1 MAELNALS
9 ACPPSLVVTP
19 HPVTLEGQQR
29 IVAEMLPRETLGHFL
44 ARTVPDYGSDAWEVR
59 INGVRVPHQI
69 IDKVRPKGGTV
80 IEVRGTVGR
89 TALLIVAMVA
99 LTIFTAGVGTA
110 MVAAGYSAMAAGMAQ
125 AAIYAVG
132 SLLINK
138 VLGPK
143 KPKQYESDAAT
154 VYTIGSARNQ
164 ARPYEPLPLVL
175 GNIRIAPDIASQP
188 YSFYEANDQFMAMV
202 LTPGINVA
210 RVEAMFNGEAL
221 LSTFEGV
228 QVWHSGFPRMPEEKI
243 PLYSN
248 VDTLAGGALTA
259 EKGTPSAWVQRT
271 SSPSTIRLQLDFDYM
286 LFDTTSKGKP
296 KDNQETI
303 QVQYRS
309 VGATDWRVFGNFPLI
324 SQSQKQQRR
333 TYALDVEPGQYE
345 VRARIAG
352 RNTDGSGATS
362 DFTWSTLKSIQTDT
376 ASYAGI
382 PRIGIRIKATG
393 QLNGAPDEL
402 RCVAYAAPIPV
413 WKGSQWVTEE
423 TSNPGAQILAY
434 ARGIRD
440 PAGNLIAGLGLLDAQ
455 IDIAALQA
463 FMLHCA
469 ASKYSY
475 DNVIRDTRSHDDV
488 LQAIALAGFGN
499 VTWAAGRLSVVWAAD
514 EQPLSGV
521 VNMATIKKGQFQIDY
536 TLANAA
542 DGIEFTYVDR
552 SDWSSK
558 TLRVTAPGVQTMLN
572 PAQVSGEGITT
583 EEHAAKMARYHLAQS
598 LYQYKDISFSTDIEH
613 LSYRRMSVLALQHD
627 LTQWGFGGRLVSAT
641 RDGSTVVLN
650 LDDQVR
656 APATGNSV
664 IGLRIP
670 GELVYRVFRVATFAG
685 ETDQIRLADP
695 WPADAPLPG
704 NTAENPAHDTIW
716 IFDFKQTPGYRVRV
730 VGIEPESDL
739 KGASV
744 SVVPEGPEFWRYVE
758 SGQYIPAPNG
768 SLLQTRPVASN
779 LRITE
784 QQVVQGDTVFT
795 ELSATFDVSGPV
807 GETIVLSDLD
817 RNSEL
822 EQVAATRTRTATW
835 RIPQAGVYP
844 ITVRPYSPE
853 GNAGVAV
860 TAMYA
865 TRGADVPPVLVDVF
879 DVAEI
884 SGGVR
889 RYTWG
894 FLKETVQSADFAGVE
909 IRYSAG
915 KVAAPA
921 WDQMT
926 PLGDDGYH
934 VAAFEAVLPPAG
946 DWTFA
951 CRSRNTSGALSE
963 ASRVVQKTLRA
974 NLGEVIGDLTED
986 LEEQT
991 RKQVEQQRQLDKET
1005 LDRVLADASEA
1016 AARARDLAVVNANLV
1031 QETGLRVA
1039 AVQQVA
1045 DNLSTT
1051 SKALAQEKI
1060 DRANAVLNEKTERV
1074 AAVENLATTT
1084 QSQFESVAQQIGSVA
1099 AGSGTQFDKKK
1110 IWYFDSAIEGW
1121 GSNGGNPTIVE
1132 GWLRPFNNS
1141 NAYITSPTS
1150 LAIDGAAYR
1159 FIKLRMRKVGNPVWK
1174 GTVWWTIDADAT
1186 FNAAKSS
1193 TIAQPSFD
1201 ANGIAT
1207 VDIDNIPWN
1216 GASPVRQVRL
1226 DLTVAQTAND
1236 YILYDYVAVGRPTPG
1251 ASVAEVQEVQTALQQ
1266 ADQVVAQS
1274 VTTLGVQMRGQY
1286 TGSDPAQ
1293 LTSGLM
1299 YQEMQARATADQV
1312 QVQRIGT
1319 MEARMPAGTGG
1330 LATSASVTTL
1340 QDAMVAADQS
1350 NAQATTR
1357 LSSDLRAAMSR
1368 SLNLVINGDLV
1379 NDLAGWQV
1387 SGGQPGAWTVSATEG
1402 RGGGKCLKGTSIPF
1416 GVVTSV
1422 QANLNE
1428 GIEVKVGRRYRLR
1441 AWVKVSADYVGDT
1454 DNSKIRVGAVRT
1466 DGTEVLLWSRVYN
1479 SGWTNWTLVEAV
1491 FTIAEGTVRF
1501 RLSAGLRNTAGYVLV
1516 DDFELVDVTDEEQ
1529 IASTASGLS
1538 SITTRTGVIE
1548 GTLVAHGSALT
1559 QVQADLAGKASNAAM
1574 SSLEGK
1580 VTQLGNTVSSQGTA
1594 LTNVTASL
1602 QNIGGDNLILNSS
1615 MEDGTPSGVNPPTG
1629 WNLERSRSEG
1639 GALSHVDSPLSG
1651 GGKALRIEWT
1661 AVNAKDWIGLNR
1673 AGPGTNYV
1681 KVEANTDYVLSSW
1694 VRGSVGTKT
1703 QLYVQWMNSTGGTV
1717 LGTVTLPE
1725 VAMTGQWQRLVL
1737 PARSRGDA
1745 VLARVYVGRQFADQP
1760 GSYAIEIDNVMMQ
1773 QGTVATAYMP
1783 SGAETLAKVSA
1794 NAAATTSLT
1803 GTVTA
1808 LQGNVTALGQS
1819 VTSVNAELDGLR
1831 TLGDNLVPNSD
1842 FATGLQWWSLAAP
1855 FPVWSE
1861 TAGDNRPGVTM
1872 TRTTSS
1878 NPALGA
1884 MDAQWIPNRGARR
1897 YRAIVRAMG
1906 VSGAMN
1912 LMLRLQRQNR
1922 ETLAVGYSDKQL
1934 TLTTSFGTYIVDFD
1948 AVDSTIGAVR
1958 LWAYNYP
1965 NNAVVRVDCIELYDV
1980 TDQLA
1985 AETNA
1990 AATSTLTGKV
2000 TTLEGTTI
2008 AQGQAITSVN
2018 AQLTATQQA
2027 GANIMVD
2034 AGFEGHAADAL
2045 ISQSSTGALRA
2056 IAGSAGARAYVGA
2069 RAARLLRTGAPS
2081 NTNTDVY
2088 FGPEILTNE
2097 GRVYF
2102 VEAWLKNDPD
2112 AVAPGGSTYSIGV
2125 SGVNSAGVRA
2135 WYSAPATG
2143 TQRMDALANW
2153 TKISGYVTIS
2163 NPTVKAQLWAAIQGR
2178 NGQTPQNVALL
2189 IDNVMWQDVTDAHG
2203 AKTTA
2208 DAAATGLSALTTT
2221 VTQQGG
2227 QITTLGQ
2234 QVNQV
2239 GASVA
2244 GKADTQVVQTL
2255 TAMVKD
2261 TMTGGGNLLSN
2272 TLFKDGRR
2280 GWGWWNSGNGTWNE
2294 LGLVAGPEW
2303 APPGLAHFGG
2313 FAPSNLALNTQFW
2326 AGDEQPVPVVAG
2338 KRYCFSAYINCHRVG
2353 LAILISFRDAN
2364 GNTVGEQYSGPA
2376 DATNVRPPITL
2387 DRMKRLSASMVAP
2400 ASAVYARVGFYLRGL
2415 GLSNNEGNY
2424 FWIFQP
2430 MLEEMREGQTGPSPY
2445 SAGGGETLAGYSLY
2459 VTADGLTGGM
2469 VTKNDGKVVDMKI
2482 LANVLQILSPNQPEG
2497 IEMRDGYI
2505 RVWKGNSQRII
2516 GTGFGS
2522 GDLMDYFGPNVGA
2535 GAANKM
2541 NATMWMDVNG
2551 NAYWGGSLSA
2561 GIWKNANRT
2570 SSTAANPYVEVGPF
2584 AAHGKQ
2590 RVVVASFSTF
2600 SPTYTTWYDGR
2611 SSSNEPP
2618 PPAIVTSTVLR
2629 LRRNSG
2635 AGLEL
2640 VSQQAF
2646 PPSAVLV
2653 SNTYHDRDAGIPQL
2667 PNGGWQQQ
2675 YYFTCSG
2682 SFTATEQGS
2691 TYQSFIYEGSL
2702 TTQAIPQIENQTI
2715 AVVSTEE
2722 P

>member
-1 MAELNALS
+1 MK
-9 ACPPSLVVTP
+9 
-19 HPVTLEGQQR
+19 R
-29 IVAEMLPRETLGHFL
+29 
-44 ARTVPDYGSDAWEVR
+44 
-59 INGVRVPHQI
+59 
-69 IDKVRPKGGTV
+69 
-80 IEVRGTVGR
+80 
-89 TALLIVAMVA
+89 
-99 LTIFTAGVGTA
+99 
-110 MVAAGYSAMAAGMAQ
+110 
-125 AAIYAVG
+125 
-132 SLLINK
+132 
-138 VLGPK
+138 
-143 KPKQYESDAAT
+143 
-154 VYTIGSARNQ
+154 
-164 ARPYEPLPLVL
+164 
-175 GNIRIAPDIASQP
+175 
-188 YSFYEANDQFMAMV
+188 
-202 LTPGINVA
+202 
-210 RVEAMFNGEAL
+210 
-221 LSTFEGV
+221 
-228 QVWHSGFPRMPEEKI
+228 
-243 PLYSN
+243 
-248 VDTLAGGALTA
+248 
-259 EKGTPSAWVQRT
+259 
-271 SSPSTIRLQLDFDYM
+271 
-286 LFDTTSKGKP
+286 
-296 KDNQETI
+296 
-303 QVQYRS
+303 
-309 VGATDWRVFGNFPLI
+309 
-324 SQSQKQQRR
+324 
-333 TYALDVEPGQYE
+333 
-345 VRARIAG
+345 
-352 RNTDGSGATS
+352 
-362 DFTWSTLKSIQTDT
+362 IQTDP
-376 ASYAGI
+376 AGYADI

-413 WKGSQWVTEE
+413 WKGNQWVTEE
-423 TSNPGAQILAY
+423 SSNPGAQILAY

-469 ASKYSY
+469 ASKYTY

-641 RDGSTVVLN
+641 RDGSTVVLT

-656 APATGNSV
+656 APATGNSF

-704 NTAENPAHDTIW
+704 NTDENPAHDTIW

-768 SLLQTRPVASN
+768 SLLKTRPVASN

-795 ELSATFDVSGPV
+795 ELSASFDVSGPV

-822 EQVAATRTRTATW
+822 EQVATTRTRTATW

-894 FLKETVQSADFAGVE
+894 FLNETVQSADFAGVE
-909 IRYSAG
+909 IRYSPG

-946 DWTFA
+946 EWTFA

-963 ASRVVQKTLRA
+963 TSRVVHKTLRA
-974 NLGEVIGDLTED
+974 NLGEVIGDLVED
-986 LEEQT
+986 LDDQT
-991 RKQVEQQRQLDKET
+991 RKLVEQQRQLDKET
-1005 LDRVLADASEA
+1005 VDRILADASEA
-1016 AARARDLAVVNANLV
+1016 AARARELGVVNAKLV
-1031 QETGLRVA
+1031 SEAQTRANQIGQAMDAVAAEGQARATGL
-1039 AVQQVA
+1039 
-1045 DNLSTT
+1045 
-1051 SKALAQEKI
+1051 
-1060 DRANAVLNEKTERV
+1060 LNEKLERQ
-1074 AAVENLATTT
+1074 AAVTAESDAR
-1084 QSQFESVAQQIGSVA
+1084 QSDVESLSRALSEVA
-1099 AGSGTQFDKKK
+1099 AGSGTQFDSKT
-1110 IWYFDSAIEGW
+1110 IWHFTTTVEGW
-1121 GSNGGNPTIVE
+1121 GSNGGAPALND
-1132 GWLRPFNNS
+1132 GWLRPTNNS
-1141 NAYITSPTS
+1141 ASYAQSPAA
-1150 LAIDGAAYR
+1150 LGIDGNAYR
-1159 FIKLRMRKVGNPVWK
+1159 FIKLRMRRTGNPVWL
-1174 GTVWWTIDADAT
+1174 GLVRWTTEADQAW
-1186 FNAAKSS
+1186 NDGKST
-1193 TIAQPSFD
+1193 TIAPPAFD
-1201 ANGIAT
+1201 AAGVAT
-1207 VDIDNIPWN
+1207 VDISDIPWS
-1216 GASPVRQVRL
+1216 GPSPIRQVRIA
-1226 DLTVAQTAND
+1226 LTRGQTVND
-1236 YILYDYVAVGRPTPG
+1236 YVEYDYIAIGRPAPG
-1251 ASVAEVQEVQTALQQ
+1251 ASVALVQEERQARVTAL
-1266 ADQVVAQS
+1266 AAEAS
-1274 VTTLGVQMRGQY
+1274 ERNTLAVQMRGNY
-1286 TGSDPAQ
+1286 TGSDLSQAQ
-1293 LTSGLM
+1293 GFVGDERT
-1299 YQEMQARATADQV
+1299 ARVAADSS
-1312 QVQRIGT
+1312 QVQRITT
-1319 MEARMPAGTGG
+1319 MEARMPAGSGG
-1330 LATSASVTTL
+1330 LATSASLTTL
-1340 QDAMVAADQS
+1340 QNAMVAADAANAQS
-1350 NAQATTR
+1350 ITAINASLPALMTQGSNLILNGSWESGDDVGWTYGGANQSIVSEGRSGRCWKTVGAPTSRTARAMGDSPMPVLLGKKYRVSAYYRTDPEYNGSSGNGKVRVANQDNGLIASLAFVAGRAEWTRVETVVNVTSISGIRIAITADNTAGTLWVDDVALEEVTDVLANADGLSALTTRVTSVEGTQSAQAT
-1357 LSSDLRAAMSR
+1357 L
-1368 SLNLVINGDLV
+1368 IN
-1379 NDLAGWQV
+1379 
-1387 SGGQPGAWTVSATEG
+1387 
-1402 RGGGKCLKGTSIPF
+1402 
-1416 GVVTSV
+1416 
-1422 QANLNE
+1422 
-1428 GIEVKVGRRYRLR
+1428 
-1441 AWVKVSADYVGDT
+1441 
-1454 DNSKIRVGAVRT
+1454 
-1466 DGTEVLLWSRVYN
+1466 
-1479 SGWTNWTLVEAV
+1479 
-1491 FTIAEGTVRF
+1491 
-1501 RLSAGLRNTAGYVLV
+1501 
-1516 DDFELVDVTDEEQ
+1516 
-1529 IASTASGLS
+1529 
-1538 SITTRTGVIE
+1538 
-1548 GTLVAHGSALT
+1548 
-1559 QVQADLAGKASNAAM
+1559 QVQTGLGTTNGNVTAAQQAAQAAADLAGSKGKVIYQNATPSVADRQPQNLWIDTTGNSNTPKRWNGSAWASATDKVATDAAAAASAAQQTANAAQQQA
-1574 SSLEGK
+1574 STTAGALSTLDTK
-1580 VTQLGNTVSSQGTA
+1580 VSQQGNTINAQGQAITA
-1594 LTNVTASL
+1594 VNLRADGL
-1602 QNIGGDNLILNSS
+1602 QAGLNSIGGDNLLGNGGFEQNGAGWIANSIS
-1615 MEDGTPSGVNPPTG
+1615 PGAATIARTFVDSTLAGSTKAARWDIANLIPGSSYEYVSGSSIQTMKVEPRKQHTISVYVRGNYSARVFLQFRWHDSTGAVITYSGTPASADRVTEAD
-1629 WNLERSRSEG
+1629 WAR
-1639 GALSHVDSPLSG
+1639 HQ
-1651 GGKALRIEWT
+1651 WT
-1661 AVNAKDWIGLNR
+1661 AVA
-1673 AGPGTNYV
+1673 P
-1681 KVEANTDYVLSSW
+1681 
-1694 VRGSVGTKT
+1694 
-1703 QLYVQWMNSTGGTV
+1703 
-1717 LGTVTLPE
+1717 
-1725 VAMTGQWQRLVL
+1725 
-1737 PARSRGDA
+1737 
-1745 VLARVYVGRQFADQP
+1745 
-1760 GSYAIEIDNVMMQ
+1760 
-1773 QGTVATAYMP
+1773 
-1783 SGAETLAKVSA
+1783 A
-1794 NAAATTSLT
+1794 NAATCNLYIRVYGA
-1803 GTVTA
+1803 
-1808 LQGNVTALGQS
+1808 
-1819 VTSVNAELDGLR
+1819 NAPDQWVEW
-1831 TLGDNLVPNSD
+1831 DNAQVQVGSI
-1842 FATGLQWWSLAAP
+1842 ATGYVPS
-1855 FPVWSE
+1855 
-1861 TAGDNRPGVTM
+1861 
-1872 TRTTSS
+1872 
-1878 NPALGA
+1878 A
-1884 MDAQWIPNRGARR
+1884 M
-1897 YRAIVRAMG
+1897 
-1906 VSGAMN
+1906 
-1912 LMLRLQRQNR
+1912 
-1922 ETLAVGYSDKQL
+1922 E
-1934 TLTTSFGTYIVDFD
+1934 
-1948 AVDSTIGAVR
+1948 
-1958 LWAYNYP
+1958 
-1965 NNAVVRVDCIELYDV
+1965 
-1980 TDQLA
+1980 
-1985 AETNA
+1985 A
-1990 AATSTLTGKV
+1990 AATLAGNVAVANTLTGKV
-2000 TTLEGTTI
+2000 TTLEGTTTV
-2008 AQGQAITSVN
+2008 QGQAITTVSAGL
-2018 AQLTATQQA
+2018 AQ
-2027 GANIMVD
+2027 ANRSGSNMVVD
-2034 AGFEGHAADAL
+2034 GSFEGRASGTALAAWAVVGPGGRTGTNAL
-2045 ISQSSTGALRA
+2045 AVSGDGVARSTVIQTFDVTPGRTYYAEAWVKRV
-2056 IAGSAGARAYVGA
+2056 GSATGGTIQLRGNLSLNGASATYPYFQQLNVSQ
-2069 RAARLLRTGAPS
+2069 L
-2081 NTNTDVY
+2081 NTEDWV
-2088 FGPEILTNE
+2088 
-2097 GRVYF
+2097 
-2102 VEAWLKNDPD
+2102 
-2112 AVAPGGSTYSIGV
+2112 
-2125 SGVNSAGVRA
+2125 
-2135 WYSAPATG
+2135 
-2143 TQRMDALANW
+2143 
-2153 TKISGYVTIS
+2153 KISGKLTIPEGK
-2163 NPTVKAQLWAAIQGR
+2163 NQLHFQEYHTG
-2178 NGQTPQNVALL
+2178 NLVSGQQILWDDFVLL
-2189 IDNVMWQDVTDAHG
+2189 DVTEAAAAQG
-2203 AKTTA
+2203 VA

-2227 QITTLGQ
+2227 QITALGQ

-2261 TMTGGGNLLSN
+2261 TMSGGGNLLSN
-2272 TLFKDGRR
+2272 TLFKDGSR
-2280 GWGWWNSGNGTWNE
+2280 GWGWWNSGNGVWNG

-2353 LAILISFRDAN
+2353 LALLISFRDAN

-2387 DRMKRLSASMVAP
+2387 ERLKRLSASMVAP
-2400 ASAVYARVGFYLRGL
+2400 ASAVYARVGYYLRGL

-2516 GTGFGS
+2516 GTGFGG

-2535 GAANKM
+2535 GAANKL

-2618 PPAIVTSTVLR
+2618 PPAIASSTVLR
-2629 LRRNSG
+2629 LRRNVG

-2646 PPSAVLV
+2646 PASAVLV
-2653 SNTYHDRDAGIPQL
+2653 NLTYHDRDAGIREL
-2667 PNGGWQQQ
+2667 PNGGWQQE
-2675 YYFTCSG
+2675 YYFACSG
-2682 SFTATEQGS
+2682 SFTATEPGS
-2691 TYQSFIYEGSL
+2691 TFQNFIYEGAI
-2702 TTQAIPQIENQTI
+2702 TTQAIPQIVSQTI